1 MCGISI
7 TPKVGRRF
15 VPLWKRGLL
24 LCSPI
29 RKLTVDTLNK
39 WLSAGASLAVIIGV
53 CVAIGGF
60 GVALRTLKQSQLIA
74 SADLALKLRATLDDG
89 KFAKLVADIQNHDHA
104 YPLLSRGDGSRS
116 GKFRDLDVEQYIG
129 VFEDIG
135 YLVEGNLIIS
145 RMAHNEFSY
154 DVEKAWCN
162 ADVQRAV
169 ADARRTDKSSTR
181 QTDPI
186 YGQFEKLARSYLAS
200 EGETCK
206 QLDNQ

>member
-1 MCGISI
+1 M
-7 TPKVGRRF
+7 
-15 VPLWKRGLL
+15 PLWNRGLL

-39 WLSAGASLAVIIGV
+39 WLSAGASPRCHHWGVRRHRRLWRGATDPQAVAADRLGRLGAKVASDIGRRQICEAGRRHSKPRSRLSPSLARRRQQEWEI
-53 CVAIGGF
+53 
-60 GVALRTLKQSQLIA
+60 
-74 SADLALKLRATLDDG
+74 
-89 KFAKLVADIQNHDHA
+89 
-104 YPLLSRGDGSRS
+104 P
-116 GKFRDLDVEQYIG
+116 DLDVEQYIS

-135 YLVEGNLIIS
+135 YLVEDNLIIS
-145 RMAHNEFSY
+145 GMAYNEFSY

-186 YGQFEKLARSYLAS
+186 YGQFEKLARSYLTS